1 MAEVDRARKIMADTI
16 EKDFDYVA
24 RKYERR
30 SYILQLRYFVTL
42 QGYYRRMT
50 KVSCSKYNTLFPC
63 SSNQHYIK
71 KILSSIL
78 IE

>member
-50 KVSCSKYNTLFPC
+50 NVS
-63 SSNQHYIK
+63 
-71 KILSSIL
+71 
-78 IE
+78 